1 MFLRS
6 LAVLSLTSTLVLG
19 LTACGDD
26 KNDDTTT
33 ITSTNPTNPSGAS
46 QSDTSAATDPAT
58 DGTGETTNIVT
69 GSASEGT
76 DTTAN
81 PSEVT
86 TTVSTTVS
94 TTTPDDTSG
103 ETGPDPSATES
114 ATTDP
119 ATTDPT
125 VGTSTTGDPGVPGSL
140 YGPCDDGMP
149 PCQDGA
155 DCLSIMGL
163 EGNFCSPSCAM
174 MAACP
179 ANPSGDA
186 MAQCALTMEGSEEPV
201 NCALVCMLD
210 TPGQCPGGTSCKQ
223 LPPPN
228 EMFGL
233 CTAP

>member
-6 LAVLSLTSTLVLG
+6 LAILTLTSTLALG

-33 ITSTNPTNPSGAS
+33 ITATNPTNNPSGAS

-58 DGTGETTNIVT
+58 DGTGDTTNIVT

-81 PSEVT
+81 PSEPVT
-86 TTVSTTVS
+86 TTVSTT
-94 TTTPDDTSG
+94 TPGDTSG
-103 ETGPDPSATES
+103 ETGPDPSATEP
-114 ATTDP
+114 ATTEP
-119 ATTDPT
+119 ETTDPT
-125 VGTSTTGDPGVPGSL
+125 VGTSTTGDPGVPGSV

-155 DCLSIMGL
+155 DCLTIMGL

-179 ANPSGDA
+179 DNPGGSA
-186 MAQCALTMEGSEEPV
+186 MPQCVLTMEGSMDPV
-201 NCALVCMLD
+201 NCALVCDPAMGG
-210 TPGQCPGGTSCKQ
+210 GQCPGGTSCKQ
-223 LPPPN
+223 LPAPN
-228 EMFGL
+228 DMFGL